1 MNKKIKIA
9 YLVLIAINAV
19 ICIVDIIIAR
29 YGGAILS
36 GISVLYL
43 IIGCYLLINIIA
55 EQDKLIETCLSKI
68 NDDLRLLKESAQRE
82 ALATRELNVMRK
94 RAEAAERKLKELQDN
109 TPARGKDGR
118 YIKRDN
124 L

>member
-9 YLVLIAINAV
+9 YLVLIAINAI

-29 YGGAILS
+29 YVGAILS

-43 IIGCYLLINIIA
+43 IGCYLLINLVA
-55 EQDKLIETCLSKI
+55 EQDKLIETCLSEI

>member
-9 YLVLIAINAV
+9 YLVLSAINAV

-29 YGGAILS
+29 YAGAILS

-43 IIGCYLLINIIA
+43 IGCYLLINLVA
-55 EQDKLIETCLSKI
+55 EQDKLIETCLSEI

-118 YIKRDN
+118 YIKRNN

>member
-29 YGGAILS
+29 YAGAILS

-43 IIGCYLLINIIA
+43 IGCYLLINLVA
-55 EQDKLIETCLSKI
+55 EQDKLIGTCLSEI
-68 NDDLRLLKESAQRE
+68 NDDSRLLKESAQRE

-94 RAEAAERKLKELQDN
+94 RAEAAERKLTELQDT

-118 YIKRDN
+118 YIKRNN